1 METQENMN
9 ITLFKIVFNDQLI
22 ELNYDPSF
30 EEYKTITIK
39 SVIEK
44 VLEKIGPKP
53 QTTTSDNYVLLC
65 SCGKSF
71 NPDKLISNSKCDHY
85 TIFKDQ
91 SKNKNEKFLLIEKSN
106 KEQINKEISDKND
119 LLTNFEISQI
129 LKQVTGAKRI
139 TPLKVVPESK
149 NVNFPISENLKK
161 VIKEL
166 IEKKQRGE
174 KMLQNDYDL
183 KYDQNLYNEL
193 LTFGIEEKKIKAALR
208 MTNNIKE
215 EALLLATDPTFNIEN
230 RDYLYCDNDQVLT
243 NHEFMRKC
251 KEEVKKEYSNLFPEE
266 ITARTKMVIK
276 IVSKKNDNDNNE
288 GEELFQSS
296 EIVENSSI
304 QNSEEAEEDN
314 AHYDISE
321 SEEHSSEI

>member
-9 ITLFKIVFNDQLI
+9 ITLFRIVFNDQLI

-139 TPLKVVPESK
+139 IPLRVVPESK

-166 IEKKQRGE
+166 KEKKELGAKILAKSCE
-174 KMLQNDYDL
+174 L
-183 KYDQNLYNEL
+183 KYDEKKYEEL
-193 LTFGIEEKKIKAALR
+193 LEIGIESNKIKAALR
-208 MTNNIKE
+208 MTYNSKE
-215 EALLLATDPTFNIEN
+215 DALLLATDPTFNIEGKE
-230 RDYLYCDNDQVLT
+230 YLYCENNEVLGER
-243 NHEFMRKC
+243 EFMKKC
-251 KEEVKKEYSNLFPEE
+251 KEEIKKEYPNLYEEE
-266 ITARTKMVIK
+266 ISRRAK
-276 IVSKKNDNDNNE
+276 IVIDVVGRKNGDNKEDN
-288 GEELFQSS
+288 EEIKESS
-296 EIVENSSI
+296 DGFDDSSLHDDED
-304 QNSEEAEEDN
+304 SEESGFVFG
-314 AHYDISE
+314 YS
-321 SEEHSSEI
+321 EHSSELI

>member
-9 ITLFKIVFNDQLI
+9 ITLFRIVFNDQLI

-166 IEKKQRGE
+166 KEKKELGAKILAKSCE
-174 KMLQNDYDL
+174 L
-183 KYDQNLYNEL
+183 KYDEKKYEEL
-193 LTFGIEEKKIKAALR
+193 LEIGIESNKIKAALR
-208 MTNNIKE
+208 MTYNSKE
-215 EALLLATDPTFNIEN
+215 DALLLATDPTFNIEGKE
-230 RDYLYCDNDQVLT
+230 YLYCENNEVLGER
-243 NHEFMRKC
+243 EFMKKC
-251 KEEVKKEYSNLFPEE
+251 KEEIKKEYPNLYEEE
-266 ITARTKMVIK
+266 ISRRAK
-276 IVSKKNDNDNNE
+276 IVIDVVGRKNGDNKEDN
-288 GEELFQSS
+288 EEIKESS
-296 EIVENSSI
+296 DGFDDSSLHDDED
-304 QNSEEAEEDN
+304 SEESGFVFG
-314 AHYDISE
+314 YSE
-321 SEEHSSEI
+321 HPSELI

>member
-9 ITLFKIVFNDQLI
+9 ITLFRIVFNDQLI

-53 QTTTSDNYVLLC
+53 QTATSDNFVLLC

-166 IEKKQRGE
+166 KEKKELGAKILAKSCE
-174 KMLQNDYDL
+174 L
-183 KYDQNLYNEL
+183 KYDEKKYEEL
-193 LTFGIEEKKIKAALR
+193 LEIGIESNKIKAALR
-208 MTNNIKE
+208 MTYNSKE
-215 EALLLATDPTFNIEN
+215 DALLLATDPTFNIEGKE
-230 RDYLYCDNDQVLT
+230 YLYCENNEVLGER
-243 NHEFMRKC
+243 EFMKKC
-251 KEEVKKEYSNLFPEE
+251 KEEIKKEYPNLYEEE
-266 ITARTKMVIK
+266 ISRRAK
-276 IVSKKNDNDNNE
+276 IVIDVVGRKNGDNKEDN
-288 GEELFQSS
+288 EEIKESS
-296 EIVENSSI
+296 DGFDDSSLHDDED
-304 QNSEEAEEDN
+304 SEESGFVFG
-314 AHYDISE
+314 YS
-321 SEEHSSEI
+321 EHSSELI

>member
-1 METQENMN
+1 METQEDMN
-9 ITLFKIVFNDQLI
+9 ITLFRIVFNDQLI

-166 IEKKQRGE
+166 KEKKELGAKILAKSCE
-174 KMLQNDYDL
+174 L
-183 KYDQNLYNEL
+183 KYDEKKYEEL
-193 LTFGIEEKKIKAALR
+193 LEIGIESNKIKAALR
-208 MTNNIKE
+208 MTYNSKE
-215 EALLLATDPTFNIEN
+215 DALLLATDPTFNIEGKE
-230 RDYLYCDNDQVLT
+230 YLYCENNEVLGER
-243 NHEFMRKC
+243 EFMKKC
-251 KEEVKKEYSNLFPEE
+251 KEEIKKEYPNLYEEE
-266 ITARTKMVIK
+266 ISRRAK
-276 IVSKKNDNDNNE
+276 IVIDVVDRKNGDNKEDN
-288 GEELFQSS
+288 EEIKESS
-296 EIVENSSI
+296 DGFDDSSLHDDEE
-304 QNSEEAEEDN
+304 SEESGFVFG
-314 AHYDISE
+314 YS
-321 SEEHSSEI
+321 EHSSELI

>member
-9 ITLFKIVFNDQLI
+9 ITLFRIVFNDQLI

-161 VIKEL
+161 IIKEL
-166 IEKKQRGE
+166 KEKKELGAKILAKSCE
-174 KMLQNDYDL
+174 L
-183 KYDQNLYNEL
+183 KYDEKKYEEL
-193 LTFGIEEKKIKAALR
+193 LEIGIESNKIKAALR
-208 MTNNIKE
+208 MTYNSKE
-215 EALLLATDPTFNIEN
+215 DALLLATDPTFNIEGKE
-230 RDYLYCDNDQVLT
+230 YLYCENNEVLGER
-243 NHEFMRKC
+243 EFMKKC
-251 KEEVKKEYSNLFPEE
+251 KEEIKKEYPNLYEEE
-266 ITARTKMVIK
+266 ISRRAK
-276 IVSKKNDNDNNE
+276 IVIDVVGRKNGDNKEDN
-288 GEELFQSS
+288 EEIKESS
-296 EIVENSSI
+296 DGFDDSSLHDDED
-304 QNSEEAEEDN
+304 SEESGFVFG
-314 AHYDISE
+314 YS
-321 SEEHSSEI
+321 EHSSELI

>member
-9 ITLFKIVFNDQLI
+9 ITLFRIVFNDQLI

-166 IEKKQRGE
+166 KEKKELGAKILAKSCE
-174 KMLQNDYDL
+174 L
-183 KYDQNLYNEL
+183 KYDEKKYKEL
-193 LTFGIEEKKIKAALR
+193 LEIGIESNKIKAALR
-208 MTNNIKE
+208 MTYNSKE
-215 EALLLATDPTFNIEN
+215 DALLLATDPTFNIEGKE
-230 RDYLYCDNDQVLT
+230 YLYCENNEVLGER
-243 NHEFMRKC
+243 EFMKKC
-251 KEEVKKEYSNLFPEE
+251 KEEIKKEYPNLYEEE
-266 ITARTKMVIK
+266 ISRRAK
-276 IVSKKNDNDNNE
+276 IVIDVVGRKNGDNKDDN
-288 GEELFQSS
+288 EEIKESS
-296 EIVENSSI
+296 DGFDDSSLHDDED
-304 QNSEEAEEDN
+304 SEESGFVFG
-314 AHYDISE
+314 YS
-321 SEEHSSEI
+321 EHSSELI

>member
-9 ITLFKIVFNDQLI
+9 ITLFRIVFNDQLI

-85 TIFKDQ
+85 TIFKDP

-166 IEKKQRGE
+166 KEKKELGAKILAKSCE
-174 KMLQNDYDL
+174 L
-183 KYDQNLYNEL
+183 KYDEKKYEEL
-193 LTFGIEEKKIKAALR
+193 LEIGIESNKIKAALR
-208 MTNNIKE
+208 MTYNSKE
-215 EALLLATDPTFNIEN
+215 DALLLATDPTFNIEGKE
-230 RDYLYCDNDQVLT
+230 YLYCENNEVLGER
-243 NHEFMRKC
+243 EFMKKC
-251 KEEVKKEYSNLFPEE
+251 KEEIKKEYPNLYEEE
-266 ITARTKMVIK
+266 ISRRAK
-276 IVSKKNDNDNNE
+276 IVIDVVGRKNGDNKEDN
-288 GEELFQSS
+288 EEIKESS
-296 EIVENSSI
+296 DGFDDSSLHDDED
-304 QNSEEAEEDN
+304 SEESGFVFG
-314 AHYDISE
+314 YS
-321 SEEHSSEI
+321 EHSSELI

>member
-9 ITLFKIVFNDQLI
+9 ITLFRIVFNDQLI

-166 IEKKQRGE
+166 KEKKELGAKILAKSCE
-174 KMLQNDYDL
+174 L
-183 KYDQNLYNEL
+183 KYDEKKYEEL
-193 LTFGIEEKKIKAALR
+193 LEIGIESNKIKAALR
-208 MTNNIKE
+208 MTYNSKE
-215 EALLLATDPTFNIEN
+215 DALLLATDPTFNIEGKE
-230 RDYLYCDNDQVLT
+230 YLYCENNEVLGER
-243 NHEFMRKC
+243 EFMKKC
-251 KEEVKKEYSNLFPEE
+251 KEEIKKEYPNLYEEE
-266 ITARTKMVIK
+266 ISRRAK
-276 IVSKKNDNDNNE
+276 IVIDVVGRTNGDNKEDN
-288 GEELFQSS
+288 EEIKESS
-296 EIVENSSI
+296 DGFDDSSLHDDED
-304 QNSEEAEEDN
+304 SEESGFVFG
-314 AHYDISE
+314 YS
-321 SEEHSSEI
+321 EHSSELI

>member
-1 METQENMN
+1 METQEDMN
-9 ITLFKIVFNDQLI
+9 ITLFRIVFNDQLI

-53 QTTTSDNYVLLC
+53 QTATSDNFVLLC

-71 NPDKLISNSKCDHY
+71 NPDKLISKSKCEHY
-85 TIFKDQ
+85 TIFKDK

-166 IEKKQRGE
+166 KEKKELGAKILAKSCE
-174 KMLQNDYDL
+174 L
-183 KYDQNLYNEL
+183 KYDEKKYEEL
-193 LTFGIEEKKIKAALR
+193 LEIGIESNKIKAALR
-208 MTNNIKE
+208 MTYNSKE
-215 EALLLATDPTFNIEN
+215 DALLLATDPTFNIEGKE
-230 RDYLYCDNDQVLT
+230 YLYCENNEVLGER
-243 NHEFMRKC
+243 EFMKKC
-251 KEEVKKEYSNLFPEE
+251 KEEIKKEYPNLYEEE
-266 ITARTKMVIK
+266 ISRRAK
-276 IVSKKNDNDNNE
+276 IVIDVVGRKNGDNKEDN
-288 GEELFQSS
+288 EEIKESS
-296 EIVENSSI
+296 DGFDDSSLHDDEE
-304 QNSEEAEEDN
+304 SEESGFVFG
-314 AHYDISE
+314 YS
-321 SEEHSSEI
+321 EHSSELI

>member
-1 METQENMN
+1 METQEDMN
-9 ITLFKIVFNDQLI
+9 ITLFRIVFNDQLI

-53 QTTTSDNYVLLC
+53 QTTTSDNYILLC

-166 IEKKQRGE
+166 KEKKELGAKILAKSCE
-174 KMLQNDYDL
+174 L
-183 KYDQNLYNEL
+183 KYDEKKYEEL
-193 LTFGIEEKKIKAALR
+193 LEIGIESNKIKAALR
-208 MTNNIKE
+208 MTYNSKE
-215 EALLLATDPTFNIEN
+215 DALLLATDPTFNIEGKE
-230 RDYLYCDNDQVLT
+230 YLYCENNEVLGER
-243 NHEFMRKC
+243 EFMKKC
-251 KEEVKKEYSNLFPEE
+251 KEEIKKEYPNLYEEE
-266 ITARTKMVIK
+266 ISRRAK
-276 IVSKKNDNDNNE
+276 IVIDVVGRKNGDNKDDN
-288 GEELFQSS
+288 EEIKESS
-296 EIVENSSI
+296 DGFDDSSLHDDED
-304 QNSEEAEEDN
+304 SEESGFVFG
-314 AHYDISE
+314 YS
-321 SEEHSSEI
+321 EHSSELI